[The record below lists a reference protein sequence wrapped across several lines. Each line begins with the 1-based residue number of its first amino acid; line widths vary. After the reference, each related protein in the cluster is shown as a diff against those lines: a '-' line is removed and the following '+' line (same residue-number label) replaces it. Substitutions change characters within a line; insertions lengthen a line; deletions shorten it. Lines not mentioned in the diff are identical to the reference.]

1 MIMFIVGGIID
12 APKEKGHKPLSD
24 TEKEIRSRLSESI
37 LFSEL
42 NGN

>member
-12 APKEKGHKPLSD
+12 ALRNGHKPLSD
-24 TEKEIRSRLSESI
+24 TENEIRSRLSESV

>member
-1 MIMFIVGGIID
+1 MIMFIVGGIIN
-12 APKEKGHKPLSD
+12 APRKRHKPLSD
-24 TEKEIRSRLSESI
+24 TENEIRSRLSESI

>member
-12 APKEKGHKPLSD
+12 ALRNGRKPLLD
-24 TEKEIRSRLSESI
+24 TEKEIRSRLSESV